1 MNTQSTLEKM
11 KQMRLNG
18 MTELYH
24 RVLKDNLYRDYS
36 QDEFIGLFIDTEWEN
51 RENIKIKNLVKN
63 AGFKIQSNA
72 FNIDYTSRRNLD
84 KTVFERLLSL
94 QFIKQA
100 ENIII
105 TGPTGVGKSY
115 LAQVIGQIACQQSM
129 KSLYINAGK
138 LTEKIKMTK
147 LDGTYIKLLK
157 RLQLPDLLIIDDF
170 GLHPFDQ
177 NTRQALMDII
187 EDRYD
192 RVSTIITS
200 QIPVSNWHET
210 IGEGTIADAI
220 LDRLVYSSHRIE
232 LGGESLRKNKLL
244 KG

>member
-1 MNTQSTLEKM
+1 MNTQSTIEKM
-11 KQMRLNG
+11 KQMRFNG
-18 MTELYH
+18 MSELYH
-24 RVLKDNLYRDYS
+24 RVLKDNLYRDYT
-36 QDEFIGLFIDTEWEN
+36 QDEFIGLLVDTEWEN
-51 RENIKIKNLVKN
+51 RENMKIKNLVKN
-63 AGFKIQSNA
+63 AGFKMQSSS

-84 KTVFERLLSL
+84 KNTFERLLSL

-100 ENIII
+100 ENVII

-115 LAQVIGQIACQQSM
+115 LAQVIGQTTCQQSI

-138 LTEKIKMTK
+138 LTEKIKMSK

-157 RLQLPDLLIIDDF
+157 KIQLPDLLIIDDF

-220 LDRLVYSSHRIE
+220 LDRLVFSSHRVE
-232 LGGESLRKNKLL
+232 LSGESLRKNKVL

>member
-1 MNTQSTLEKM
+1 MNTQSTIEKM

-18 MTELYH
+18 MTELYN
-24 RVLKDNLYRDYS
+24 RVLKDNLYRDYT
-36 QDEFIGLFIDTEWEN
+36 QDEFIGLLIDTEWEN
-51 RENIKIKNLVKN
+51 RENMKIKNLVKN
-63 AGFKIQSNA
+63 AGFKIQSSS

-84 KTVFERLLSL
+84 KNVFERLLSL
-94 QFIKQA
+94 QFVKQS

-115 LAQVIGQIACQQSM
+115 LAQVIGQMACQQSK
-129 KSLYINAGK
+129 KSLYMNAGK
-138 LTEKIKMTK
+138 LTERIKMSK

-157 RLQLPDLLIIDDF
+157 RLQQPELLIIDDF
-170 GLHPFDQ
+170 GLHTFDQ

-232 LGGESLRKNKLL
+232 LSGESLRKNKLL